1 MKKLLSLAIALIT
14 TQILIGQEIDVTG
27 KNISIPSGSAT
38 YTSKRNTFFGYQVS
52 SQGSITKTFTIK
64 NYGYSNLTVGV
75 VTATGDFTVTAQPVS
90 PVAPGGF
97 TTFTVT
103 YNPSTI
109 ATHTGTITVPNN
121 DANEGTYTFGVQ
133 GVGLNVAT
141 QRQVRWVHNG
151 VLSRPATVVLQGVTY
166 NVVPTTYT
174 TVQTAIDAA
183 AQYDIVYI
191 TDGRYFNPREAVST
205 NCSFIG
211 LGQDLAL
218 YDSIQNKNNI
228 IITSQTGDHTTS
240 NARLVGYGFN
250 LKGGNDITIQ
260 GLELDSVRVNAFW
273 NSNCCTYNPATDV
286 KILNNSVNG
295 THGHGI
301 KTDYWASGQG
311 SVIDRGA
318 WEITGNTFANIGYYN
333 GYFNNCTPTS
343 VSAMWLGE
351 AGGCFL
357 IDGNTISN
365 VRWAAVLCNGY
376 GDAFTSANGAVTISN
391 NTINSTIDAGIQ
403 LGWNYGGNG
412 YSAGYRNSYVTG
424 NYIQNANT
432 SHAAGIGAIV
442 IHISFVGNTN
452 ILMNHITSS
461 YNGVAINIAGW
472 NNSMAAD
479 TARIQYNNFCGLIA
493 GSSAI
498 THIGGQNGN
507 GFWGIPDN
515 LGKYKC
521 DNNYYGSASGPTYYL
536 NPGGIG
542 WELKEETT
550 LIGPGNPYSQGDFA
564 FLPYRTTPYPN
575 PLVPACQ
582 CEPNSSNTIITACG
596 SYLWNSVTYTTSGTY
611 SHSMPNAGVGGC
623 DSVAYLVLTI
633 SNPAI
638 TALSQTNVSCFGGTN
653 GAAAVN
659 VATGGIAPYS
669 YNWTPGNPTGDGTT
683 SVTGLS
689 AGTWTC
695 TVTDAASCTGTRTFN
710 ITSPSA
716 ITVTPSSQT
725 NVSCFGGAN
734 GAASINTPTG
744 GAGGYTY
751 NWTPGNPTGD
761 GTTSVIGLISGTWTC
776 TVTDVNS
783 CTAAQTFSITQPPVL
798 TVSPASQTNVACFGG
813 TDGAAS
819 VSVSGGTTS
828 YSYNWTPGNP
838 TGDGTASVTGLNAGT
853 WTCTVTDANSC
864 TATQTFN
871 ITAPTAIVVTAASQT
886 NISCFG
892 GTNGAASINTPTG
905 GAGGYTYNWTP
916 GNPTGDGT
924 VSVTGL
930 TAGTWTCTVTDA
942 NSCTATQTFNITAPS
957 AIVVTAASQT
967 NISCFG
973 GTNGAASINT
983 PTGGTGGYTYN
994 WTPGNPTGDG
1004 TVSVTGLTAGTWT
1017 CTVTDAN
1024 SCTATQTFN
1033 ITAPTAIVVTAASA
1047 TYVSC
1052 FGGSN
1057 GAASINTPTGGAG
1070 GYTYNWTPGNPT
1082 GDGTV
1087 SVTGLS
1093 AGTWTCTVTDANSC
1107 TATQT
1112 FNITQPTQ
1120 VVASAVSQTDL
1131 LCNGASTG
1139 AATVS
1144 ATGGTS
1150 GYTYSWSPSG
1160 GTAATATGLS
1170 AGTYTA
1176 TVTDGN
1182 GCTASQTFSI
1192 TQPSALS
1199 STTTQTAVSC
1209 FGGSNGSAS
1218 VSVSGGNGSYTYSW
1232 SPSGGTGSSASALTA
1247 GTYTCTTTDANGC
1260 TLSNT
1265 FSITSP
1271 SALVAGA
1278 SSQTNVSCNAGSNG
1292 DATVGV
1298 AGGAGSYTYSW
1309 SPSGGTAAT
1318 ASGLTAGVYTVTVT
1332 DANSCTTTQTFN
1344 ITQPSALSAT
1354 TMQTNVSCNSGSNG
1368 DAMVMVS
1375 GGTAAYT
1382 YSWTPTGGTN
1392 ATASGLTAGTYT
1404 CTTTDANG
1412 CTITSTVSIT
1422 EPTALAAAS
1431 SASSLLCNGD
1441 TSTVTVTANGGT
1453 SPYTGAGTFS
1463 EVAGT
1468 YTYTVTDNNG
1478 CTTTTSVTITEPTAI
1493 STVVAST
1500 NVLCNGDSTGSIDLT
1515 VTGGTAPYTFNWNSG
1530 QFTTEDLTNIPAG
1543 SYSGVL
1549 TDANGCTDG
1558 GTVVISEPAVLAA
1571 TAVISNPTGC
1581 TTNNGSIDLS
1591 VAGGTPGYAY
1601 VWSTTATTE
1610 DVTALDGGN
1619 YSVTVTD
1626 TNGCTTFEA
1635 FTLTEPGAP
1644 TVTFA
1649 AGLDTVCQST
1659 TAPFTLTGATPV
1671 GGVFAGSGMINDTVF
1686 DPMMANLGFNVI
1698 TYAYTDSLGC
1708 TGSAVDSI
1716 LVDICTDL
1724 SYHISG
1730 VNPQVSIYPNPNNGA
1745 FTVIT
1750 TAYADMMIYDAQGK
1764 LVAAQKVQANVQN
1777 QINIESSGMYLITIV
1792 AADGSRTTQRV
1803 VVTK

>member
-1 MKKLLSLAIALIT
+1 MKKLLSLVIGLIT

-64 NYGYSNLTVGV
+64 NYGYSNLTIGV

-103 YNPSTI
+103 YDPSTI

-151 VLSRPATVVLQGVTY
+151 VLSRPTTVVLQGVTY

-174 TVQTAIDAA
+174 TVQTAINAA

-286 KILNNSVNG
+286 KILNNSING

-318 WEITGNTFANIGYYN
+318 WEISGNTFANIGYYN
-333 GYFNNCTPTS
+333 GYFNNCTPAS

-357 IDGNTISN
+357 IDGNTITN

-479 TARIQYNNFCGLIA
+479 TARIQYNNFCGLVA

-507 GFWGIPDN
+507 GFWGTPDN

-564 FLPYRTTPYPN
+564 FLPFRTIPYPN

-582 CEPNSSNTIITACG
+582 CEPNSSNTIVTACG

-633 SNPAI
+633 SNPSI

-653 GAAAVN
+653 GSAAVN
-659 VATGGIAPYS
+659 AATGGIAPYS

-695 TVTDAASCTGTRTFN
+695 TVTDAASCTGTGTFN

-725 NVSCFGGAN
+725 NV
-734 GAASINTPTG
+734 
-744 GAGGYTY
+744 
-751 NWTPGNPTGD
+751 
-761 GTTSVIGLISGTWTC
+761 
-776 TVTDVNS
+776 
-783 CTAAQTFSITQPPVL
+783 
-798 TVSPASQTNVACFGG
+798 
-813 TDGAAS
+813 
-819 VSVSGGTTS
+819 
-828 YSYNWTPGNP
+828 
-838 TGDGTASVTGLNAGT
+838 
-853 WTCTVTDANSC
+853 
-864 TATQTFN
+864 
-871 ITAPTAIVVTAASQT
+871 
-886 NISCFG
+886 SCFG

-924 VSVTGL
+924 TSVTGLTAGTWTCTVTDANLCVATVTFNIVQPGVLTLSPSSQSSPLCFGYSTGSAQVQPATGGTPGYTYNWSPAPGGGQGTTTAFLLSAQTYTCTVTDANGCQSSLPFTLTQPPALVSSAASQTNVSCFGGSNGTASIVAPSGGTPGYTMDWEPGSPSGEGTISASGLTAGTWTCTVTDNYGCITTVSFNVTSPSALSTVAASQTNVSCNGGSNGAASINTPTGGAGGYTYNWTPGNPTGDGTVSVTGL
-930 TAGTWTCTVTDA
+930 AAGTWTCTVTDA

-967 NISCFG
+967 NVSCFG
-973 GTNGAASINT
+973 GT
-983 PTGGTGGYTYN
+983 
-994 WTPGNPTGDG
+994 
-1004 TVSVTGLTAGTWT
+1004 
-1017 CTVTDAN
+1017 
-1024 SCTATQTFN
+1024 
-1033 ITAPTAIVVTAASA
+1033 
-1047 TYVSC
+1047 
-1052 FGGSN
+1052 N

-1107 TATQT
+1107 TTTQTFNITAPSAIVVTAASQTNTSCFGGSNGAASINTPTGGAGGYTYNWTPGNPTGDGTVSVTALAAGTWTCTVTDANSCTATQTFNITSPSVINVTAASATYVSCFGESNGAASINTPTGGAGGFTYNWTPGNPTGDGTTSVTGLTAGTWTCTVTDANSCTATQT

-1120 VVASAVSQTDL
+1120 VVASAAAQTNV
-1131 LCNGASTG
+1131 LCNGAATG
-1139 AATVS
+1139 AATVAAS
-1144 ATGGTS
+1144 GGIAS
-1150 GYTYSWSPSG
+1150 YSYSWAPSG
-1160 GTAATATGLS
+1160 GTAATATGLT

-1182 GCTASQTFSI
+1182 GCTA
-1192 TQPSALS
+1192 
-1199 STTTQTAVSC
+1199 
-1209 FGGSNGSAS
+1209 
-1218 VSVSGGNGSYTYSW
+1218 
-1232 SPSGGTGSSASALTA
+1232 
-1247 GTYTCTTTDANGC
+1247 
-1260 TLSNT
+1260 
-1265 FSITSP
+1265 
-1271 SALVAGA
+1271 
-1278 SSQTNVSCNAGSNG
+1278 
-1292 DATVGV
+1292 
-1298 AGGAGSYTYSW
+1298 
-1309 SPSGGTAAT
+1309 
-1318 ASGLTAGVYTVTVT
+1318 
-1332 DANSCTTTQTFN
+1332 TQTFN

-1354 TMQTNVSCNSGSNG
+1354 TMQTNVSCNAGSNG

-1375 GGTAAYT
+1375 GGTGTYT
-1382 YSWTPTGGTN
+1382 YSWAPSGGSN
-1392 ATASGLTAGTYT
+1392 ATATGLSAGTYT

-1412 CTITSTVSIT
+1412 CTITNTFNITAPSALVAGASSQTNVSCNGGSNGAATVGAAGGAGSYT
-1422 EPTALAAAS
+1422 YSWSPSGGTAATATGLAA
-1431 SASSLLCNGD
+1431 GVY
-1441 TSTVTVTANGGT
+1441 TVTVT
-1453 SPYTGAGTFS
+1453 
-1463 EVAGT
+1463 
-1468 YTYTVTDNNG
+1468 
-1478 CTTTTSVTITEPTAI
+1478 
-1493 STVVAST
+1493 
-1500 NVLCNGDSTGSIDLT
+1500 
-1515 VTGGTAPYTFNWNSG
+1515 
-1530 QFTTEDLTNIPAG
+1530 
-1543 SYSGVL
+1543 
-1549 TDANGCTDG
+1549 DANSC
-1558 GTVVISEPAVLAA
+1558 
-1571 TAVISNPTGC
+1571 
-1581 TTNNGSIDLS
+1581 
-1591 VAGGTPGYAY
+1591 
-1601 VWSTTATTE
+1601 
-1610 DVTALDGGN
+1610 
-1619 YSVTVTD
+1619 
-1626 TNGCTTFEA
+1626 
-1635 FTLTEPGAP
+1635 
-1644 TVTFA
+1644 
-1649 AGLDTVCQST
+1649 
-1659 TAPFTLTGATPV
+1659 
-1671 GGVFAGSGMINDTVF
+1671 
-1686 DPMMANLGFNVI
+1686 
-1698 TYAYTDSLGC
+1698 
-1708 TGSAVDSI
+1708 
-1716 LVDICTDL
+1716 
-1724 SYHISG
+1724 
-1730 VNPQVSIYPNPNNGA
+1730 
-1745 FTVIT
+1745 
-1750 TAYADMMIYDAQGK
+1750 
-1764 LVAAQKVQANVQN
+1764 
-1777 QINIESSGMYLITIV
+1777 
-1792 AADGSRTTQRV
+1792 
-1803 VVTK
+1803 

>member
-1 MKKLLSLAIALIT
+1 MKRLFLLLGAVGLSSGLFAQTTTFSYTGSLQTYTVPAGVTSITVDVLGAKGGNGPTASGGLGGRVQGIVPVTPGEILNIYVGQAGMNSLNAPTTYNGGGSAISYAACGTAGSGGGASDIRRSPYSLNDRLVVAGGGGGGGYQGGSGGNGGGLTGQDGVPFPSWPNSGGKGGTPTTGGAAGTACCSCPTYTTAGAFLQGGNGSGDCAGGGGGGGGWYGGGGSCFAGGGGGSSYTGATVTSVIHTQGFQSGNGQIAITPNAISGAALHFDGVNDYVSFPYFAPTADMTIEFFYKSTSTQYGDILAWAGT
-14 TQILIGQEIDVTG
+14 TSQSIEVMSDASGGISYGEWNGSAWNVYAVSSPVNNNAWH
-27 KNISIPSGSAT
+27 KISIVRTGAPNQVRIYVDGVLSTTAATSALPATNQFSIGMENWASSMIRPMAPGSLDEVRIWRRALCSEEILNNLNCEIPTSAT
-38 YTSKRNTFFGYQVS
+38 SLEANFHFNQGVAAGNNTGVTSLTDASGNAHTG
-52 SQGSITKTFTIK
+52 TLTNFTL
-64 NYGYSNLTVGV
+64 NGATSNWI
-75 VTATGDFTVTAQPVS
+75 
-90 PVAPGGF
+90 APGG
-97 TTFTVT
+97 VV
-103 YNPSTI
+103 S
-109 ATHTGTITVPNN
+109 
-121 DANEGTYTFGVQ
+121 GVSC
-133 GVGLNVAT
+133 G
-141 QRQVRWVHNG
+141 
-151 VLSRPATVVLQGVTY
+151 
-166 NVVPTTYT
+166 
-174 TVQTAIDAA
+174 
-183 AQYDIVYI
+183 
-191 TDGRYFNPREAVST
+191 
-205 NCSFIG
+205 
-211 LGQDLAL
+211 
-218 YDSIQNKNNI
+218 
-228 IITSQTGDHTTS
+228 
-240 NARLVGYGFN
+240 
-250 LKGGNDITIQ
+250 
-260 GLELDSVRVNAFW
+260 
-273 NSNCCTYNPATDV
+273 
-286 KILNNSVNG
+286 
-295 THGHGI
+295 
-301 KTDYWASGQG
+301 
-311 SVIDRGA
+311 
-318 WEITGNTFANIGYYN
+318 
-333 GYFNNCTPTS
+333 
-343 VSAMWLGE
+343 
-351 AGGCFL
+351 
-357 IDGNTISN
+357 
-365 VRWAAVLCNGY
+365 
-376 GDAFTSANGAVTISN
+376 AFTA
-391 NTINSTIDAGIQ
+391 
-403 LGWNYGGNG
+403 
-412 YSAGYRNSYVTG
+412 
-424 NYIQNANT
+424 
-432 SHAAGIGAIV
+432 
-442 IHISFVGNTN
+442 
-452 ILMNHITSS
+452 
-461 YNGVAINIAGW
+461 
-472 NNSMAAD
+472 
-479 TARIQYNNFCGLIA
+479 
-493 GSSAI
+493 
-498 THIGGQNGN
+498 
-507 GFWGIPDN
+507 P
-515 LGKYKC
+515 
-521 DNNYYGSASGPTYYL
+521 
-536 NPGGIG
+536 
-542 WELKEETT
+542 
-550 LIGPGNPYSQGDFA
+550 
-564 FLPYRTTPYPN
+564 
-575 PLVPACQ
+575 
-582 CEPNSSNTIITACG
+582 
-596 SYLWNSVTYTTSGTY
+596 SVTVS
-611 SHSMPNAGVGGC
+611 
-623 DSVAYLVLTI
+623 
-633 SNPAI
+633 
-638 TALSQTNVSCFGGTN
+638 ALSQTNISCNGGANGAASVSATGGSGLTYNWTPGNPTGDGTASVTGLTAGTWTCTVTNSCGGTGTQTFNITQPPVLVVTPASQTNVACFGGTN
-653 GAAAVN
+653 GAASVS
-659 VATGGIAPYS
+659 VSGGTTAYS
-669 YNWTPGNPTGDGTT
+669 YNWTPGNPTGDGTA
-683 SVTGLS
+683 SVTGLI

-695 TVTDAASCTGTRTFN
+695 TVTDANSCTTTQTFS

-716 ITVTPSSQT
+716 LVATAASQT
-725 NVSCFGGAN
+725 NISCFGGAN

-761 GTTSVIGLISGTWTC
+761 GT
-776 TVTDVNS
+776 
-783 CTAAQTFSITQPPVL
+783 
-798 TVSPASQTNVACFGG
+798 
-813 TDGAAS
+813 
-819 VSVSGGTTS
+819 VSV
-828 YSYNWTPGNP
+828 N
-838 TGDGTASVTGLNAGT
+838 GLTAGT

-864 TATQTFN
+864 TTTQTFN
-871 ITAPTAIVVTAASQT
+871 ITSPTAIVVTAASQT

-892 GTNGAASINTPTG
+892 GSNGAASINTPTG

-930 TAGTWTCTVTDA
+930 TAGSWTCTVTDA
-942 NSCTATQTFNITAPS
+942 NSCAMTQTFNITSPS
-957 AIVVTAASQT
+957 V
-967 NISCFG
+967 
-973 GTNGAASINT
+973 IN
-983 PTGGTGGYTYN
+983 
-994 WTPGNPTGDG
+994 
-1004 TVSVTGLTAGTWT
+1004 
-1017 CTVTDAN
+1017 
-1024 SCTATQTFN
+1024 
-1033 ITAPTAIVVTAASA
+1033 VTAASA

-1087 SVTGLS
+1087 SVTGLTS
-1093 AGTWTCTVTDANSC
+1093 GTWTCTVTDANSC

-1120 VVASAVSQTDL
+1120 VVASAVSQTNV

-1160 GTAATATGLS
+1160 GTAATATGLT

-1176 TVTDGN
+1176 TVSDGN
-1182 GCTASQTFSI
+1182 GCTATQTFSI

-1278 SSQTNVSCNAGSNG
+1278 SSQTNVSCNAGNNG
-1292 DATVGV
+1292 EATVGV

-1332 DANSCTTTQTFN
+1332 DANSCIATQTFN
-1344 ITQPSALSAT
+1344 ITQPTPLSAT

-1375 GGTAAYT
+1375 GGTSAYT

-1404 CTTTDANG
+1404 CITTDANG

-1478 CTTTTSVTITEPTAI
+1478 CTTTTTVTITEPTAI

-1558 GTVVISEPAVLAA
+1558 GTIVISEPAVIAA

-1591 VAGGTPGYAY
+1591 VAGGSPGYAY

-1619 YSVTVTD
+1619 YSVSVTD
-1626 TNGCTTFEA
+1626 TNGCVATASFA
-1635 FTLTEPGAP
+1635 LTEPGAP

-1686 DPMMANLGFNVI
+1686 DPLMANLGFNVI
-1698 TYAYTDSLGC
+1698 TYTYTDSLGC
-1708 TGSAVDSI
+1708 TGSAIDSI
-1716 LVDICTDL
+1716 LVDVCTGTAL
-1724 SYHISG
+1724 NMGTSSFTIF
-1730 VNPQVSIYPNPNNGA
+1730 PNPNNGV

-1750 TAYADMMIYDAQGK
+1750 TANADMMMYDAQGK

-1777 QINIESSGMYLITIV
+1777 QINIENSGMYLITIIT
-1792 AADGSRTTQRV
+1792 ADGNRTTQRV
-1803 VVTK
+1803 AVTK